1 MLSDNLEEDP
11 HRSKEGVNYIQDRNQ
26 LVVMCLQPSFTFFY
40 LLSASHHPPRGLSL
54 CSPHHPYSIRSFLA
68 IPFFTLPYPCTHTG
82 VLGLYTEYR
91 DPVHAYVRIR
101 TTGKIFGII
110 PSRSLAG
117 ATDIAL
123 AHVSTKIVAIAIGT
137 GIPDALWLVGLSTC
151 FSNCGVKCG
160 GKVGPTI

>member
-1 MLSDNLEEDP
+1 MRSANLEEDP

-40 LLSASHHPPRGLSL
+40 LLL
-54 CSPHHPYSIRSFLA
+54 CSLHHPYSIRSFLA
-68 IPFFTLPYPCTHTG
+68 IPFFALPYPRTHTG
-82 VLGLYTEYR
+82 VLGLYTECQ

-101 TTGKIFGII
+101 ATGKIFGII
-110 PSRSLAG
+110 PSSSLAG